1 MNRKAILVVI
11 LLSVSIAYGVEADD
25 THTIK
30 VVPQETNVIV
40 GENFTVS
47 INIVPASPISAAM
60 CNITFDPAILQA
72 EEVMD
77 GGMFD
82 LWLGNLPGVAEI
94 DNINGTISYISA
106 AASEGRTSE
115 GTFAIIKF
123 RAIAV
128 GSSSINIEDPIIQR
142 ETNVNIINGV
152 VNVLAGGDTN
162 PPEITNIAV
171 KPFVQYVNGY
181 VNISASIYD
190 ESAIDSVK
198 AIIEYPNGSIYEYP
212 MSKDTKY
219 YLNRTYSMAGT
230 YHFRIYARDEYGN
243 ENESS
248 IYSFEIVEGDNVPPE
263 IKDVLASPSLQDAGK
278 DVTIS
283 CKVTDNIAVKDVFLN
298 ITYPDGTNYNF
309 SIKNN
314 KTDSIYYCNKAYNM
328 LGTYSFFI
336 FAIDDYGNKN
346 KSQTYEFEIDDLS
359 PPQIENINY
368 SNLKEVGS
376 NLNISCK
383 VTDNIAVKDVFLNI
397 TYPDGTNYNF
407 SIKNNKTD
415 SIYYCNKAYNML
427 GTYSFFIFAIDDYGN
442 KNKSQTYEFEIDDTT
457 PPVVGI
463 IYPKGGEI
471 VGGKVIIKWNATD
484 NYGKSL
490 LITIKY
496 SPNNGATWHLIVSDT
511 ENDGEYEWDTSKL
524 ESGDSYLI
532 SVSAKDAAGNIG
544 KDVSDKFTVDNTH
557 PTLAIQKPKAGRLYI
572 FDREIMPLVGNKAI
586 IIGKITIVAEAQ
598 DQPAGIEKVEFYID
612 GSLKAEDNS
621 TPYEWIWDER
631 TIGKHTIK
639 VIAYD
644 KAGNKETR
652 EVEVLVIN
660 PL

>member
-1 MNRKAILVVI
+1 MNRKAILVII
-11 LLSVSIAYGVEADD
+11 LLSVSIAYGVKANG

-30 VVPQETNVIV
+30 IVPQETNVIV

-47 INIVPASPISAAM
+47 INIVPASPVSAAM

-190 ESAIDSVK
+190 ESAIDIVK
-198 AIIEYPNGSIYEYP
+198 AVIEYPNGSIYEFL
-212 MSKDTKY
+212 MNKGAKY
-219 YLNRTYSMAGT
+219 YLNKTYSMTGT
-230 YHFRIYARDEYGN
+230 YHFHIYARDEYGN

-359 PPQIENINY
+359 PPKIENISY
-368 SNLKEVGS
+368 PNLKEIGS

-471 VGGKVIIKWNATD
+471 VGGKVTIKWNATD
-484 NYGKSL
+484 NYGKNL

-532 SVSAKDAAGNIG
+532 SVSAKDVAGNIG
-544 KDVSDKFTVDNTH
+544 KDVSDKFTVDNTN

-598 DQPAGIEKVEFYID
+598 DQPAGIEKVEFYVD

-652 EVEVLVIN
+652 EVEVLVVN

>member
-1 MNRKAILVVI
+1 MNRKAILVII
-11 LLSVSIAYGVEADD
+11 LLSVSIAYGVKANG

-30 VVPQETNVIV
+30 IVPQETNVIV

-47 INIVPASPISAAM
+47 INIVPASPVSAAM

-190 ESAIDSVK
+190 ESAIDIVK
-198 AIIEYPNGSIYEYP
+198 AVIEYPNGSIYEYP
-212 MSKDTKY
+212 MSKDTNY
-219 YLNRTYSMAGT
+219 YLNKTYSMAGT
-230 YHFRIYARDEYGN
+230 YHFHIYARDEYGN

-346 KSQTYEFEIDDLS
+346 KSQTYEFEIDD
-359 PPQIENINY
+359 
-368 SNLKEVGS
+368 
-376 NLNISCK
+376 
-383 VTDNIAVKDVFLNI
+383 
-397 TYPDGTNYNF
+397 
-407 SIKNNKTD
+407 
-415 SIYYCNKAYNML
+415 
-427 GTYSFFIFAIDDYGN
+427 
-442 KNKSQTYEFEIDDTT
+442 TT

-471 VGGKVIIKWNATD
+471 VGGKVTIKWNATD
-484 NYGKSL
+484 NYGKNL

-544 KDVSDKFTVDNTH
+544 KDVSDKFTVDNTN

-652 EVEVLVIN
+652 EVEVLVVN

>member
-346 KSQTYEFEIDDLS
+346 KSQTYEFEIDD
-359 PPQIENINY
+359 
-368 SNLKEVGS
+368 
-376 NLNISCK
+376 
-383 VTDNIAVKDVFLNI
+383 
-397 TYPDGTNYNF
+397 
-407 SIKNNKTD
+407 
-415 SIYYCNKAYNML
+415 
-427 GTYSFFIFAIDDYGN
+427 
-442 KNKSQTYEFEIDDTT
+442 TT

>member
-11 LLSVSIAYGVEADD
+11 LLSISVAYGVRAND

-30 VVPQETNVIV
+30 IVPQETNVMV

-47 INIVPASPISAAM
+47 INITPTSPVSSAI
-60 CNITFDPAILQA
+60 CNVTFNPEMLQA
-72 EEVMD
+72 EEVMN

-82 LWLGNLPGVAEI
+82 VWLGNLPGVAEI
-94 DNINGTISYISA
+94 DNINGTISYIF
-106 AASEGRTSE
+106 AASSEEKTSE

-162 PPEITNIAV
+162 PPEISNIVV

-243 ENESS
+243 ENESP
-248 IYSFEIVEGDNVPPE
+248 IYSFEIEGDNVPPE

-278 DVTIS
+278 DVT
-283 CKVTDNIAVKDVFLN
+283 
-298 ITYPDGTNYNF
+298 
-309 SIKNN
+309 
-314 KTDSIYYCNKAYNM
+314 
-328 LGTYSFFI
+328 
-336 FAIDDYGNKN
+336 
-346 KSQTYEFEIDDLS
+346 
-359 PPQIENINY
+359 
-368 SNLKEVGS
+368 
-376 NLNISCK
+376 ISCK

-484 NYGKSL
+484 NYGKNL

-544 KDVSDKFTVDNTH
+544 KDVSDKFTVDNTN

-572 FDREIMPLVGNKAI
+572 FDREIMPLIGNKAI